1 MRALVVDDSRVMRAL
16 LVRILTELG
25 FEVNVARD
33 GREGLERLKAL
44 GTVDLAVVDW
54 RMPGMTGIEF
64 VMAVRGDRAYDAV
77 PVVMVSSE
85 TDPSQLARALAAGA
99 NEYVMKP
106 FTKDVIRG
114 KLEMLGLELA

>member
-25 FEVNVARD
+25 FEVEVARD
-33 GREGLERLKAL
+33 GREGLDRLREL

-64 VMAVRGDRAYDAV
+64 VMAVRGDHAYDEV
-77 PVVMVSSE
+77 PVIMVSSE

>member
-25 FEVNVARD
+25 FEVSAARD

-44 GTVDLAVVDW
+44 GAVDLAVVDW

-64 VMAVRGDRAYDAV
+64 VMAVRGDHAYDGV

>member
-25 FEVNVARD
+25 FDVSVARD

-64 VMAVRGDRAYDAV
+64 VMAVRSDHAWDGV
-77 PVVMVSSE
+77 PVIMVSSE

-114 KLEMLGLELA
+114 KLEMLGLDLA